1 MIYLSTK
8 DLYKLLSFE
17 FDMTQTKMR
26 ETCGVTPFLWN
37 RDEDVKDMLPKID
50 RGLAQL
56 FGADYRS
63 PENIR
68 KYERHRGIARDID
81 PNIIAQYRIEN
92 GYSISKL
99 ARLSDIPYETIRKI
113 ESSISE
119 ISSWRQYQNLAAI
132 VGNDLLKADS
142 KYKERKDK
150 NRKPKKRSVT
160 FKNIATRG
168 SKLSWEMGHRVVF

>member
-50 RGLAQL
+50 KGLAQL
-56 FGADYRS
+56 FGVDYRS

-68 KYERHRGIARDID
+68 KYERHRGIADDID
-81 PNIIAQYRIEN
+81 PNIIAQYRIDN

-99 ARLSDIPYETIRKI
+99 ARLAGIPYETVRKI
-113 ESSISE
+113 ENSISE

-132 VGNDLLKADS
+132 IGNDLLKADS
-142 KYKERKDK
+142 KYKDRKDK
-150 NRKPKKRSVT
+150 NRKPKKRTIT
-160 FKNIATRG
+160 FKNIAKRG
-168 SKLSWEMGHRVVF
+168 SKLSWEMGHKVVY

>member
-1 MIYLSTK
+1 MNYLSTR

-26 ETCGVTPFLWN
+26 EACDVRMFLWHK
-37 RDEDVKDMLPKID
+37 DEDIKDMLPKID
-50 RGLAQL
+50 KGLAQL
-56 FGADYRS
+56 FGHDYRS

-68 KYERHRGIARDID
+68 KYERHRDIARDID
-81 PNIIAQYRIEN
+81 PDIIAQYQIDN

-99 ARLSDIPYETIRKI
+99 ASLADIPYETVRKI
-113 ESSISE
+113 ENSISV

-132 VGNDLLKADS
+132 IGNDLLKADS

-150 NRKPKKRSVT
+150 NRKPKKRSIT

-168 SKLSWEMGHRVVF
+168 SKLSWEIGHRVVF

>member
-1 MIYLSTK
+1 MNYLSTR

-26 ETCGVTPFLWN
+26 EACEVTAFLWQK
-37 RDEDVKDMLPKID
+37 DEDIKDMLPKID
-50 RGLAQL
+50 KGLAKL

-68 KYERHRGIARDID
+68 KYERHRDIASDID
-81 PNIIAQYRIEN
+81 PNIIAKYRIEK

-99 ARLSDIPYETIRKI
+99 ASLADIPYETVRKI
-113 ESSISE
+113 ENSISE

-132 VGNDLLKADS
+132 IGNDLLKADS

-150 NRKPKKRSVT
+150 NRKPKKRSIT

-168 SKLSWEMGHRVVF
+168 SKLSWEMGHKVVY